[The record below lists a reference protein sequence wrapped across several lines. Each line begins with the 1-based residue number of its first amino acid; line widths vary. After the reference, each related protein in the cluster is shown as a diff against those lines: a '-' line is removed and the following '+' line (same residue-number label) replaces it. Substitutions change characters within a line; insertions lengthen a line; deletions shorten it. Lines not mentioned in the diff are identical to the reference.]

1 MLEDEEM
8 KKQID
13 DSFTYHFFFNH
24 GLFDELYNFRQLIEE
39 TEKYL
44 TEKVEAHSNLKD
56 ATTAD
61 ERFGI
66 AENFESFF
74 PFILWKSLLL
84 SLYFQMEN
92 ALNQIC
98 ENLKKSNNYELELKD
113 ISGNGIFK
121 SSLYL
126 KKVCGITN
134 PFETDNWNK
143 LIEFNKIR
151 NMLVHTDGIL
161 KKSNL
166 NLVNI
171 CKKYEGIILADF
183 SDEESS
189 VSIMEEYCKLTLD
202 NVEELFNQIYRNMNE
217 EKASGQH
224 LI

>member
-1 MLEDEEM
+1 MNQQEELERNLED
-8 KKQID
+8 D
-13 DSFTYHFFFNH
+13 YTYHFFFNH
-24 GLFDELYNFRQLIEE
+24 RLFDELYNFRQLIEE

-44 TEKVEAHSNLKD
+44 TEKVEDYSNKKNT
-56 ATTAD
+56 TTAD

-84 SLYFQMEN
+84 SLYFQLEN

-98 ENLKKSNNYELELKD
+98 GNLKKSNNHELELKD

-126 KKVCGITN
+126 KKVCRITT

-143 LIEFNKIR
+143 LIAFNKVR

-171 CKKYEGIILADF
+171 CKKYDGIILTDF
-183 SDEESS
+183 TDEEYS
-189 VSIMEEYCKLTLD
+189 VSITEVYCKLTLGC
-202 NVEELFNQIYRNMNE
+202 VEELFNQIHQNMKK
-217 EKASGQH
+217 EKASG
-224 LI
+224 